1 MKNLEQ
7 INIYKHWTNFFILNL
22 ILELCVYVF
31 VNVCVC
37 LYIHKHPKKKW
48 RTLENSDTH
57 ADI

>member
-37 LYIHKHPKKKW
+37 LYIHKHPKKK
-48 RTLENSDTH
+48 
-57 ADI
+57 